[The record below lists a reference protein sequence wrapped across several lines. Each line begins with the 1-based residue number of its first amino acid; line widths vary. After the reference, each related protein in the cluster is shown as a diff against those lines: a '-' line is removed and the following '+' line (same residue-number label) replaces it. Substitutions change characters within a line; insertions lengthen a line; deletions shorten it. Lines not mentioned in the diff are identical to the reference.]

1 METKFNTIIILVP
14 NLKEIKS
21 REDSF
26 HEFKFISFKAFNAE
40 IYTYLYNWSE
50 IRQFHSELQM
60 IQNGPL

>member
-1 METKFNTIIILVP
+1 METKSNTILILVP

-40 IYTYLYNWSE
+40 IYTYLYN
-50 IRQFHSELQM
+50 
-60 IQNGPL
+60 